1 MSSTSIEL
9 ILLRAYDLLG
19 FYYFDLSDLIFV
31 FFLDFFLIFNVL
43 LFFFLHFFP
52 LPNPPVFLFVY
63 SSSIVTHIQ
72 VRARLCW
79 PSTKGFKGQSL
90 NHLQTIQL
98 FFFCSLLFHFVFQ
111 TLSRYYY
118 YYLVGP
124 GLDLFSSTITFALS
138 FSERLV

>member
-31 FFLDFFLIFNVL
+31 FFLDFFL
-43 LFFFLHFFP
+43 
-52 LPNPPVFLFVY
+52 
-63 SSSIVTHIQ
+63 
-72 VRARLCW
+72 W